1 MDYEAHQISWE
12 VIDEEE
18 DKNKEGTATDVLM
31 HGSKT
36 NENPSASRIAVGEWR
51 NLRTQF

>member
-1 MDYEAHQISWE
+1 MDYEAKHVSWE

-18 DKNKEGTATDVLM
+18 DKSREGGGKDVLM

-36 NENPSASRIAVGEWR
+36 NEEPGTTGSASQIAFG
-51 NLRTQF
+51 